1 MINGVGFFWQ
11 TFSNS
16 RAIIHKGTRGRS
28 IDQESLALD
37 SMLTKAMYMSVFE
50 YLVQDSFIF

>member
-1 MINGVGFFWQ
+1 MEWVFFWQ